1 MKTNS
6 RILRN
11 MILLSAAVLA
21 FSSGRANGQGAAT
34 AQSSTQQKLVPARV
48 TEAVD
53 DAKTVTLKGNVHP
66 LARAEFDQGPVSD
79 AMPATRMLLLLQRS
93 PSQET
98 ALRQLLDQ
106 QQDKSS
112 PNYHAWLTPQQF
124 ATQFGPADADI
135 QAITGWLQSHGF
147 QNVKVGAGRTTIEFS
162 GNAGQVRN
170 AFHTDIHQFLVQGVQ
185 HLANVSDP
193 QIPAAL
199 SPVIA
204 GVSGLHNFRPKSQMH
219 RATNFQSTEA
229 KVIRTKPSVTFTGCG
244 TSGNQE
250 CYGVAPA
257 DFATIYNVPGTL

>member
-93 PSQET
+93 TEQEAT
-98 ALRQLLDQ
+98 LRQLLEDQ
-106 QQDKSS
+106 QNKASA
-112 PNYHAWLTPQQF
+112 NFHKWLTPEQYGAQF
-124 ATQFGPADADI
+124 
-135 QAITGWLQSHGF
+135 
-147 QNVKVGAGRTTIEFS
+147 
-162 GNAGQVRN
+162 
-170 AFHTDIHQFLVQGVQ
+170 
-185 HLANVSDP
+185 
-193 QIPAAL
+193 
-199 SPVIA
+199 
-204 GVSGLHNFRPKSQMH
+204 
-219 RATNFQSTEA
+219 
-229 KVIRTKPSVTFTGCG
+229 
-244 TSGNQE
+244 
-250 CYGVAPA
+250 
-257 DFATIYNVPGTL
+257 